1 MRIHYMSDVHLEF
14 GALDKPLPEGD
25 VVILAGDITL
35 LAALD
40 PAKADPR
47 ARRVRE
53 STHSFFEAVAKR
65 FRKVVYLMGNHE
77 HYGFCIDDSADAV
90 RHYFPGV
97 TLLENAHIA
106 LGNDTLLC
114 GATLWTDM
122 GGNDPQMEQMVQ
134 RAMSDFYVIEKRD
147 GDGLRSFRPSDA
159 RALFAASLSYIK
171 ELADANRDKQLVVAT
186 HHAPSKL
193 GTASSQRTSR
203 VNPAYF
209 TDLTAFIEDR
219 PNIGV
224 WIHGHTHVQTEYA
237 IGRCRVLSNARGYTG
252 REPAAARFDPDRWFE
267 I

>member
-25 VVILAGDITL
+25 VVVLAGDITL

-40 PAKADPR
+40 PDKADPR

-53 STHSFFEAVAKR
+53 ATHSFFEAVAKS
-65 FRKVVYLMGNHE
+65 FRKVIYLMGNHE
-77 HYGFCIDDSADAV
+77 HYGFCIDDSAEAV
-90 RHYFPGV
+90 RRYLPGV
-97 TLLENAHIA
+97 TLLENEHLV
-106 LGNDTLLC
+106 LGDTILC

-122 GGNDPQMEQMVQ
+122 GGGDPLKEQAVQ
-134 RAMSDFYVIEKRD
+134 RGMSDFYVIEKRD
-147 GDGLRSFRPSDA
+147 GDQTRAFRPADA
-159 RALFAASLSYIK
+159 RALFVASLAYI
-171 ELADANRDKQLVVAT
+171 EGLADAHRDKKLVVAT
-186 HHAPSKL
+186 HHAPSRL
-193 GTASSQRTSR
+193 GVAPSQRTSR
-203 VNPAYF
+203 INPAYF

-224 WIHGHTHVQTEYA
+224 WIHGHTHVQIEYT
-237 IGRCRVLSNARGYTG
+237 IGGCRVLSNARGYAG